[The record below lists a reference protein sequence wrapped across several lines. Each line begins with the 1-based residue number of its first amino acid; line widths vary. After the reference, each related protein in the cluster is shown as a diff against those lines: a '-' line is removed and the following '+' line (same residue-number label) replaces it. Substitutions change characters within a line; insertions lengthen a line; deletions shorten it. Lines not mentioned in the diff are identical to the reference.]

1 MWVGNIISRVM
12 LWTPSVNVSAT
23 ADDSRSAQCMHS
35 DQDAYNKNTTK
46 IKKKSNYKETKNKDL
61 CVQSEQ
67 HKVRGQLSIICILL
81 TSILL
86 SSDPALLRLPRLPAQ
101 NM

>member
-1 MWVGNIISRVM
+1 
-12 LWTPSVNVSAT
+12 
-23 ADDSRSAQCMHS
+23 MHS
-35 DQDAYNKNTTK
+35 DQSAHNKKTPEQQKKLKLQKNKNK
-46 IKKKSNYKETKNKDL
+46 QAKKNNRDL
-61 CVQSEQ
+61 CVQCEQ
-67 HKVRGQLSIICILL
+67 HKVRGELSITYILL